1 MQENMVINLV
11 DSQSIEVYWQDEVVL
26 DLDVELMYI
35 KSGQDEIKHYVM
47 NVSMP
52 EIEAFTAKN
61 MTSYALRAENAA
73 KSAESSKTAA
83 AVSEKNA

>member
-52 EIEAFTAKN
+52 
-61 MTSYALRAENAA
+61 
-73 KSAESSKTAA
+73 
-83 AVSEKNA
+83 

>member
-35 KSGQDEIKHYVM
+35 KSG
-47 NVSMP
+47 
-52 EIEAFTAKN
+52 
-61 MTSYALRAENAA
+61 
-73 KSAESSKTAA
+73 
-83 AVSEKNA
+83 